1 MDNEKTYETFLYLNN
16 KYFIIKIIK
25 NNTLDK
31 VYEEKYLIK
40 DQSNHFQIRELE
52 NFLDKNVYKI
62 EKKTEYFIETIHLIL
77 ESDDFFS
84 IKLSIKGNNNG
95 NLITPQSL
103 SYSLNEAKEQCAK
116 SLEKKRI
123 IHMLIDNYHFN
134 NKDYSYLPKNTKCE
148 NFSLDLRF
156 ICISNDIVKNLE
168 EILKKFQISINEI
181 LSAEYIKSLFNHIDD
196 DLILR
201 GKQVLDGFNQNEVKF
216 SKKIIRNKGFFER
229 FFNFFS

>member
-1 MDNEKTYETFLYLNN
+1 
-16 KYFIIKIIK
+16 
-25 NNTLDK
+25 
-31 VYEEKYLIK
+31 
-40 DQSNHFQIRELE
+40 
-52 NFLDKNVYKI
+52 
-62 EKKTEYFIETIHLIL
+62 
-77 ESDDFFS
+77 
-84 IKLSIKGNNNG
+84 
-95 NLITPQSL
+95 
-103 SYSLNEAKEQCAK
+103 
-116 SLEKKRI
+116 
-123 IHMLIDNYHFN
+123 MLIDNYHFN

>member
-1 MDNEKTYETFLYLNN
+1 MKKTYETFLYLNN